1 MEDKSQ
7 KLPSNEFDILPVV
20 ELTRVT
26 REFMRRKHKFFA
38 VNNVS
43 FALNSGDFVA
53 IVGKSGN
60 GKSTLLNLIAG
71 LLKPTHGSVKVCGE
85 EISERTFSDAKM
97 SSLRACDIGFV
108 TQSQTLLQNLT
119 VHDNILLPVQI
130 AASACEVSKSEVSKS
145 EVSKSEVSKSEVSKS
160 EVSKSEVSKSEVSE
174 DSNET
179 RALELCKQLH
189 IEDLLWCY
197 PNELSGG
204 EMRRVM
210 IVRALINNPKLLIL
224 DEPTGDLDLE
234 HTRIVVKMLRDA
246 AKNGVAVLMVTH
258 DVEAAR
264 CADRTYTMD
273 FGSLR

>member
-97 SSLRACDIGFV
+97 SRLRACDIGFV

-130 AASACEVSKSEVSKS
+130 AASACEVSKSGISKA
-145 EVSKSEVSKSEVSKS
+145 
-160 EVSKSEVSKSEVSE
+160 EVSKSEVSE
-174 DSNET
+174 DLNAT

-224 DEPTGDLDLE
+224 DEPTGDLDVE
-234 HTRIVVKMLRDA
+234 HTRIVVKMLREA

-273 FGSLR
+273 CGLTCRSA

>member
-97 SSLRACDIGFV
+97 SRLRACDIGFV
-108 TQSQTLLQNLT
+108 TQSQTLLQKLT

-130 AASACEVSKSEVSKS
+130 AASACEVSKSGISKA
-145 EVSKSEVSKSEVSKS
+145 
-160 EVSKSEVSKSEVSE
+160 EVSKSEVSE
-174 DSNET
+174 DLNET

-224 DEPTGDLDLE
+224 DEPTGDLDVE
-234 HTRIVVKMLRDA
+234 HTRIVVKMLREA

-273 FGSLR
+273 CGLICRSA

>member
-97 SSLRACDIGFV
+97 SRLRACDIGFV

-130 AASACEVSKSEVSKS
+130 AASACEVSKSVESKSKVSKS
-145 EVSKSEVSKSEVSKS
+145 AESKSEI
-160 EVSKSEVSKSEVSE
+160 SE
-174 DSNET
+174 DLNET

-197 PNELSGG
+197 PSELSGG

-224 DEPTGDLDLE
+224 DEPTGDLDVE
-234 HTRIVVKMLRDA
+234 HTRIVVKILREA

-273 FGSLR
+273 CGLICRSA

>member
-97 SSLRACDIGFV
+97 SRLRACDIGFV

-130 AASACEVSKSEVSKS
+130 AASAC
-145 EVSKSEVSKSEVSKS
+145 
-160 EVSKSEVSKSEVSE
+160 EVSKSEVSE

-234 HTRIVVKMLRDA
+234 HTRIVVKMLREA

-273 FGSLR
+273 SGSLR

>member
-7 KLPSNEFDILPVV
+7 KLPSNEFDSLPVV

-85 EISERTFSDAKM
+85 EISERTFSDVKM
-97 SSLRACDIGFV
+97 SRLRACDIGFV

-130 AASACEVSKSEVSKS
+130 AASTCEVSKSEVSKS
-145 EVSKSEVSKSEVSKS
+145 AE
-160 EVSKSEVSKSEVSE
+160 SKSEVSE

-197 PNELSGG
+197 PSELSGG

-234 HTRIVVKMLRDA
+234 HTRIVVKMLREA

-273 FGSLR
+273 AGSLR

>member
-97 SSLRACDIGFV
+97 SRLRACDIGFV

-130 AASACEVSKSEVSKS
+130 AASACEVSKSEVSKFA
-145 EVSKSEVSKSEVSKS
+145 E
-160 EVSKSEVSKSEVSE
+160 SKSEVSKSEVSE

-234 HTRIVVKMLRDA
+234 HTRIVVKMLREA

-273 FGSLR
+273 SGSLR

>member
-7 KLPSNEFDILPVV
+7 KLPSNEFDSLPVV

-43 FALNSGDFVA
+43 FVLNSGDFVE

-85 EISERTFSDAKM
+85 EISERTFSDVKM
-97 SSLRACDIGFV
+97 SRLRACDIGFV

-130 AASACEVSKSEVSKS
+130 AANACEVSKSEVSKS
-145 EVSKSEVSKSEVSKS
+145 AE
-160 EVSKSEVSKSEVSE
+160 SKSEVSE
-174 DSNET
+174 DLNET

-224 DEPTGDLDLE
+224 DEPTGDLDVE
-234 HTRIVVKMLRDA
+234 HTRIVVKMLREA

-273 FGSLR
+273 CGLTCRSA

>member
-7 KLPSNEFDILPVV
+7 KLSSNEFDILPVV

-97 SSLRACDIGFV
+97 SRLRACDIGFV

-130 AASACEVSKSEVSKS
+130 AASAC
-145 EVSKSEVSKSEVSKS
+145 

-234 HTRIVVKMLRDA
+234 HTRIVVKMLREA

-273 FGSLR
+273 AGSLR

>member
-85 EISERTFSDAKM
+85 EISERTFSDVKM
-97 SSLRACDIGFV
+97 SRLRACDIGFV

-130 AASACEVSKSEVSKS
+130 AASACEVSKSGISKA
-145 EVSKSEVSKSEVSKS
+145 
-160 EVSKSEVSKSEVSE
+160 EVSKSEVSE
-174 DSNET
+174 NSNET

-224 DEPTGDLDLE
+224 DEPTGDLDVE
-234 HTRIVVKMLRDA
+234 HTRIVVKMLREA

-273 FGSLR
+273 CGLTCRSA

>member
-97 SSLRACDIGFV
+97 SRLRACDIGFV

-130 AASACEVSKSEVSKS
+130 AASAC
-145 EVSKSEVSKSEVSKS
+145 

-234 HTRIVVKMLRDA
+234 HTRIVVKMLREA

-273 FGSLR
+273 AGSLR

>member
-97 SSLRACDIGFV
+97 SRLRACDIGFV

-130 AASACEVSKSEVSKS
+130 AASACEVSKSGI
-145 EVSKSEVSKSEVSKS
+145 
-160 EVSKSEVSKSEVSE
+160 SKSEVSE
-174 DSNET
+174 DLNET

-273 FGSLR
+273 AGSLR

>member
-85 EISERTFSDAKM
+85 EISERTFSDAEM
-97 SSLRACDIGFV
+97 SRLRACDIGFV

-145 EVSKSEVSKSEVSKS
+145 AKSKSAESKSEI
-160 EVSKSEVSKSEVSE
+160 SE
-174 DSNET
+174 DLNET

-234 HTRIVVKMLRDA
+234 HTRIVVKMLREA

>member
-97 SSLRACDIGFV
+97 SRLRACDIGFV

-130 AASACEVSKSEVSKS
+130 AASACEVSKSGISKA
-145 EVSKSEVSKSEVSKS
+145 
-160 EVSKSEVSKSEVSE
+160 EVSKSEVSE
-174 DSNET
+174 DLNET

-197 PNELSGG
+197 PKELSGG

-224 DEPTGDLDLE
+224 DEPTGDLDVE
-234 HTRIVVKMLRDA
+234 HTRIVVKMLREA

-273 FGSLR
+273 CGLTCRSA

>member
-7 KLPSNEFDILPVV
+7 KLSSNEFDILPVV

-43 FALNSGDFVA
+43 FVLNSGDFVA

-85 EISERTFSDAKM
+85 EISERTFSDVKM
-97 SSLRACDIGFV
+97 SRLRACDIGFV

-130 AASACEVSKSEVSKS
+130 AANACEVSKSEVSKS
-145 EVSKSEVSKSEVSKS
+145 AE
-160 EVSKSEVSKSEVSE
+160 SKSEVSE

-197 PNELSGG
+197 PSELSGG

-234 HTRIVVKMLRDA
+234 HTRIVVKMLREA

-273 FGSLR
+273 AGSLR

>member
-43 FALNSGDFVA
+43 FVLNSGDFVA

-97 SSLRACDIGFV
+97 SRLRACDIGFV

-130 AASACEVSKSEVSKS
+130 AASTC
-145 EVSKSEVSKSEVSKS
+145 
-160 EVSKSEVSKSEVSE
+160 EVSKSEVSE
-174 DSNET
+174 DSNDT

-197 PNELSGG
+197 PSELSGG

-234 HTRIVVKMLRDA
+234 HTRIVVKMLREA

-273 FGSLR
+273 CGLTCRSA

>member
-97 SSLRACDIGFV
+97 SRLRACDIGFV

-130 AASACEVSKSEVSKS
+130 AASAC
-145 EVSKSEVSKSEVSKS
+145 

-234 HTRIVVKMLRDA
+234 HTRIVVKMLREA

-273 FGSLR
+273 SGSLR

>member
-1 MEDKSQ
+1 MEYKSQ

-97 SSLRACDIGFV
+97 SRLRACDIGFV

-130 AASACEVSKSEVSKS
+130 AASACEVSKSGISKA
-145 EVSKSEVSKSEVSKS
+145 
-160 EVSKSEVSKSEVSE
+160 EVSKSEVSE
-174 DSNET
+174 DLNET

-224 DEPTGDLDLE
+224 DEPTGDLDVE
-234 HTRIVVKMLRDA
+234 HTRIVVKMLREA

-273 FGSLR
+273 CGSLR

>member
-60 GKSTLLNLIAG
+60 GKSTLLNLSAG

-97 SSLRACDIGFV
+97 SRLRACDIGFV

-130 AASACEVSKSEVSKS
+130 AASACEVSKSGISKA
-145 EVSKSEVSKSEVSKS
+145 
-160 EVSKSEVSKSEVSE
+160 EVSKSEVSE
-174 DSNET
+174 DLNET

-224 DEPTGDLDLE
+224 DEPTGDLDVE
-234 HTRIVVKMLRDA
+234 HTRIVVKMLREA

-273 FGSLR
+273 CGLTCRSA

>member
-97 SSLRACDIGFV
+97 SRLRACDIGFV

-130 AASACEVSKSEVSKS
+130 AASACEVSKSGISKA
-145 EVSKSEVSKSEVSKS
+145 
-160 EVSKSEVSKSEVSE
+160 EVSKSEVSE
-174 DSNET
+174 DLNET

-224 DEPTGDLDLE
+224 DEPTGDLDVE
-234 HTRIVVKMLRDA
+234 HTRIVVKMLREA

-273 FGSLR
+273 CGSLR

>member
-7 KLPSNEFDILPVV
+7 KLPSNEFDSLPVV

-85 EISERTFSDAKM
+85 EISERTFSDVKM
-97 SSLRACDIGFV
+97 SRLRACDIGFV

-130 AASACEVSKSEVSKS
+130 AANAC
-145 EVSKSEVSKSEVSKS
+145 
-160 EVSKSEVSKSEVSE
+160 EVSKSEVSE

-197 PNELSGG
+197 PSELSGG

-234 HTRIVVKMLRDA
+234 HTRIVVKMLREA

-273 FGSLR
+273 AGSLR